1 MGIFITKEYIM
12 KKIVRL
18 TESDLT
24 NIVKRVIKEDDV
36 DFIRL
41 TRRGG
46 YPIIT
51 SLHLMNII
59 LSELSSELS
68 NQYGLPEYDSFSK
81 EPIPDH
87 LLPYLDE
94 IKDLVKGVDTLPIWD
109 GVHDAVLD
117 DSNVQDFIGRVISN
131 YEEDN

>member
-1 MGIFITKEYIM
+1 
-12 KKIVRL
+12 
-18 TESDLT
+18 
-24 NIVKRVIKEDDV
+24 
-36 DFIRL
+36 
-41 TRRGG
+41 
-46 YPIIT
+46 
-51 SLHLMNII
+51 MNII